1 MAKIKSFISNN
12 LHWLIVAGVGL
23 LCAGF
28 FIAGHPNEEGY
39 ITLGGD
45 VTISESTKQFIE
57 EARKATIEYA
67 KEAIPAVIINENGEE
82 ETIDV
87 PTIEFIDG
95 GNIDIG
101 CPDSE
106 ECGLGAY
113 IYAPTETFQEFKNY
127 TLNKCWNVDGYAGA
141 QCWDLGA
148 LHWMNYTKDGR
159 TLSTCGKGGAKNTW
173 ECRDYN
179 AGTEYELIYN
189 ASEIRT
195 GDWVVFDG
203 GTWGH
208 IGEAAGPYNNGYVAL
223 LGQNQ
228 GSIACAGGGSATN
241 IINISLKNFI
251 GAFRPK
257 TYVTPE
263 PTPPS
268 PEPVSDCKTWDVVE
282 GDTMGAIMRAC
293 TGGINWSNI
302 NDYADKWVSQ
312 NIKPGQTVYQGWNST
327 TGVGLYAGDVIRY
340 SE

>member
-95 GNIDIG
+95 VEL
-101 CPDSE
+101 PSE
-106 ECGLGAY
+106 EKLSKDGRGAY
-113 IYAPTETFQEFKNY
+113 HDTTTYMAYYNSVGVGTCINNAF
-127 TLNKCWNVDGYAGA
+127 GA
-141 QCWDLGA
+141 QCFALGDDF
-148 LHWMNYTKDGR
+148 WQNYTGR
-159 TLSTCGKGGAKNTW
+159 ALSSCGTGAAKGTLNCY
-173 ECRDYN
+173 EYN
-179 AGTEYELIYN
+179 AGDDFEMIWDVTKVQP
-189 ASEIRT
+189 
-195 GDWVVFDG
+195 GDWVVTTG

-208 IGEAAGPYNNGYVAL
+208 IFMAMGYYNNGYIAGF
-223 LGQNQ
+223 GQNQ
-228 GSIACAGGGSATN
+228 GGGYCSMGGAATN
-241 IINISLKNFI
+241 VVNLNMSTFG

-257 TYVTPE
+257 TYIKPSPG
-263 PTPPS
+263 PTPTPTPTPTGS
-268 PEPVSDCKTWDVVE
+268 VTYSYVPGDYFSGVLVKLDVDE
-282 GDTMGAIMRAC
+282 GNLWGENGTVKYYTKQLIEQNML
-293 TGGINWSNI
+293 
-302 NDYADKWVSQ
+302 DKNGNVL
-312 NIKPGQTVYQGWNST
+312 
-327 TGVGLYAGDVIRY
+327 LYTPFTLEVR
-340 SE
+340 